1 MSNIKSEEVKP
12 YEEQGAKKE
21 QISNM
26 FNNIA
31 GYYDFLNRF
40 LSLGIDRRWRKKAI
54 GLLKPFAPKQI
65 LDIATGTADLA
76 IEAQSQLQPERIVG
90 IDISTKMLEIGRGKL
105 TKKGISNVITLEEGD
120 SEALPF
126 ADNSFDVVM
135 VAFGVRNFA
144 NVQKGLQEMLRVL
157 KPGGAF
163 LVLEFSKPKL
173 FPFKQG
179 FNFYFRYILPTIG
192 RLTSKDKKAYNYLYE
207 SVQAF
212 PEGQVFVDLLTSIG
226 LKDVQCTPLSLNIC
240 SAYLGVKPSS

>member
-192 RLTSKDKKAYNYLYE
+192 RLTSKDKKAYGYLYE